1 MVVLRGGFAVFLLS
15 LMSAQLPAADP
26 DVSGVESVEKLPA
39 VQRAADFFVREADW
53 ILQQQIRITSI
64 PAPPFREEERAR
76 YLEEQ
81 FSLLGLVNVHRDA
94 IGNVLG
100 ERPGSDPEHIVLLSA
115 HMDTVFPPDTEI
127 EIHREGSRWVG
138 PGIADNGAGLAA
150 LLTLARALNEAQLR
164 TSATL
169 LFVANVGEEGEGDL
183 RGMRALFA
191 DAALRRR
198 VRAVIAIDGSNT
210 ERLTTKALGSKRFH
224 LIVRGPGGHSWADFG
239 LPNPIQALAR
249 TVTRLA
255 ALSLPAQPRT
265 VLNIGEIE
273 GGTSVNAIP
282 YRASIKVD
290 IRSESE
296 AEIIRLEEEL
306 LRALADGVAEE
317 NAAARAQSALLTI
330 ESKVIG
336 HRPAGELPANARIV
350 EVFQAVDAHL
360 GIKTSIQRSST
371 DANIPISFGI
381 EAVAVGGGGR
391 SAASHSLLEWYNPE
405 GRELGLKRILLALAL
420 LAGVEE

>member
-1 MVVLRGGFAVFLLS
+1 MVRSGLVASVVL
-15 LMSAQLPAADP
+15 LMSASLPAAEL
-26 DVSGVESVEKLPA
+26 SVETVEKLPA
-39 VQRAADFFVREADW
+39 VQRAEEFFVRESEW

-64 PAPPFREEERAR
+64 PAPPFQEEERAR

-81 FSLLGLVNVHRDA
+81 VRAVGLENVRRDP

-100 ERPGSDPEHIVLLSA
+100 EHPGSDPEHIVLITA
-115 HMDTVFPPDTEI
+115 HMDTVFPGGTEI
-127 EIHREGSRWVG
+127 EVRRDGDHWVG

-150 LLTLARALNEAQLR
+150 LLALARAARESGLR
-164 TSATL
+164 TRASV

-198 VRAVIAIDGSNT
+198 VLAAITLDGSSA

-224 LIVRGPGGHSWADFG
+224 IIVRGPGGHSWADFG

-249 TVTRLA
+249 AITRLT
-255 ALSLPAQPRT
+255 SVTIPQQPRT

-282 YRASIKVD
+282 YRASMKVD
-290 IRSESE
+290 VRSE
-296 AEIIRLEEEL
+296 AESEIERLEL
-306 LRALADGVAEE
+306 ALRTALAEAVQEE
-317 NAAARAQSALLTI
+317 NAAARTQGAPLAAEI
-330 ESKVIG
+330 KIIG
-336 HRPAGELPANARIV
+336 HRPTGELPLTAHIL
-350 EVFQAVDAHL
+350 EVFRAVDAHL
-360 GIKTSIQRSST
+360 GIKTDIQRSST
-371 DANIPISFGI
+371 DANIPISLGI

-391 SAASHSLLEWYNPE
+391 SAASHSLREWYDPTK
-405 GRELGLKRILLALAL
+405 REQGLKRVLLALAL